1 MVKFQYVTDAAVHL
15 DGMLIKGI
23 RLIDMNVEIADEY
36 LKYNSSGF
44 VLVDD
49 FVNQK
54 FLFQV
59 LKKLPSGKY
68 VVDNISLD
76 EFNEALYLVD
86 KEENLKEVTVVVS
99 GMTGLTQQ
107 PAKFTLSVSE
117 GLDN

>member
-1 MVKFQYVTDAAVHL
+1 MILLNKIFYF
-15 DGMLIKGI
+15 
-23 RLIDMNVEIADEY
+23 RY
-36 LKYNSSGF
+36 
-44 VLVDD
+44 
-49 FVNQK
+49 
-54 FLFQV
+54 
-59 LKKLPSGKY
+59 
-68 VVDNISLD
+68 LD